1 MASAEGAPG
10 EQAPA
15 EEPGPRAAAEAAP
28 PPAPVRKRQFARSGE
43 YAEWDY
49 LKGAGAWAPQVRPP
63 PLPSLPF
70 QPNGMPHLAAPGPP
84 PRRAAAGAAGGAPHT
99 LLDPGLT
106 RRHFVRSFLPPRPS
120 LAPH

>member
-63 PLPSLPF
+63 PSLPF
-70 QPNGMPHLAAPGPP
+70 PSNPP
-84 PRRAAAGAAGGAPHT
+84 ACPIWPLRARPPAAA
-99 LLDPGLT
+99 
-106 RRHFVRSFLPPRPS
+106 RRGRRGVPPTPS
-120 LAPH
+120 SIRG